1 MIKSAG
7 VLLYRMRSDGLK
19 VLLVHPGGPLWA
31 GKDEGA
37 WSIPKGLI
45 DKDERP
51 REAALR
57 EFHEETGCD
66 ASEECTPLTAVKLKG
81 GKTIFAWACE
91 GECDAAAVTSN
102 TFAMEWPPR
111 SGRKQAFPEVDRAE
125 WFTMDEALK
134 KITSGQIPLLHEL
147 ARKID
152 PLKKSGTNR
161 Y

>member
-19 VLLVHPGGPLWA
+19 VLLVHPGGPLWS
-31 GKDEGA
+31 GKDKGA

-45 DKDERP
+45 DKDKLP

-57 EFHEETGCD
+57 EFYEETGCT

-91 GECDAAAVTSN
+91 GDCDAAAVTSN

-111 SGRKQAFPEVDRAE
+111 SGRKQEFPEVDRAG

-152 PLKKSGTNR
+152 PSKKIR
-161 Y
+161 D